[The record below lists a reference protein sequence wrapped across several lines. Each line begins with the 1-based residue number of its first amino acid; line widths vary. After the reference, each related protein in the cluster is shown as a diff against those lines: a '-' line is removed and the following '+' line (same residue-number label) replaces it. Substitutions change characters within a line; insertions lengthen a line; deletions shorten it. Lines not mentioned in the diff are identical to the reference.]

1 MRPRTKKPPRNKAP
15 VIGITPD
22 TGASRPGPPGGK
34 AEPLIVLQERY
45 TRALQEAGALPL
57 ILPVFPD
64 RSAIRQMLERL
75 DGVLVS
81 GGNFDIHPRL
91 YGEEAMAPL
100 GEIKEERTQ
109 FESALI
115 SLALERNLPLL
126 GVCGGAQAINVVLGG
141 SLYQDIAS
149 QLPEAGEHQQGKLKE
164 TGGHKIKILDGT
176 KLKQIVGRK
185 ELEVNTTHHQAVKKL
200 GKGLIENA
208 TAEDGVIEGIE
219 SGEHSFVLGVQWHPE
234 FLTHK
239 DVFQRK
245 IFASFVAACVKSKAP
260 KESFLDK

>member
-15 VIGITPD
+15 VVGITPD
-22 TGASRPGPPGGK
+22 TGASRPGFPGK
-34 AEPLIVLQERY
+34 RAEPLIILQERY
-45 TRALQEAGALPL
+45 ARAILEAGGVPL

-81 GGNFDIHPRL
+81 GGNFDIHPGR
-91 YGEEAMAPL
+91 YGEEPLEGL
-100 GEIKEERTQ
+100 GEIKNERTE
-109 FESALI
+109 FELGLL
-115 SLALERNLPLL
+115 SLALARDLPLL
-126 GVCGGAQAINVVLGG
+126 GVCGGAQAINVALGG

-149 QLPEAGEHQQGKLKE
+149 QLPDAGEHQKGALKDK
-164 TGGHKIKILDGT
+164 GGHKIKILDGT
-176 KLKQIVGRK
+176 KLRQIVGRK

-208 TAEDGVIEGIE
+208 TAEDGIIEGIE

-234 FLTHK
+234 FLAAR
-239 DVFQRK
+239 DSSQRK
-245 IFASFVAACVKSKAP
+245 IFASFIAACREGRP
-260 KESFLDK
+260 